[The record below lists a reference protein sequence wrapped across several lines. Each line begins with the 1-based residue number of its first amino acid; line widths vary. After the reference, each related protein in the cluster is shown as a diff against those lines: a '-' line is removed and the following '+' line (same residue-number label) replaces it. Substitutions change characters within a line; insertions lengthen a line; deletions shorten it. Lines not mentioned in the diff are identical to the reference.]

1 MKLFLNNKKIITVVL
16 FMSFIFSSKELLN
29 DLPSIEFEKW
39 RILKE
44 GNISISYTDEFDIPW
59 CNAFAIYPNSIDQIY
74 GALKDLTNYKN
85 IFERVTHSMVLDDY
99 NNIVY
104 IKLDMPYFFANRDYT
119 VKYVEKKDG
128 DNIIFQFYSV
138 LHPDS
143 PFYEDSVTLPRA
155 SGQWM
160 LIPLSEGRTKVYYT
174 WNGELLGNF
183 PSISLHTAWEE
194 QGNEVLTWLY
204 EYINK

>member
-1 MKLFLNNKKIITVVL
+1 MRLFLNNKKIITVVL

-29 DLPSIEFEKW
+29 DLPSIEYEKW
-39 RILKE
+39 KILKE

-59 CNAFAIYPNSIDQIY
+59 CNAVAIYPNSIDQIY
-74 GALKDLTNYKN
+74 GALKNLTNYKN

-204 EYINK
+204 KYINK

>member
-1 MKLFLNNKKIITVVL
+1 
-16 FMSFIFSSKELLN
+16 
-29 DLPSIEFEKW
+29 
-39 RILKE
+39 
-44 GNISISYTDEFDIPW
+44 
-59 CNAFAIYPNSIDQIY
+59 
-74 GALKDLTNYKN
+74 
-85 IFERVTHSMVLDDY
+85 
-99 NNIVY
+99 
-104 IKLDMPYFFANRDYT
+104 MPYFFANRDYT